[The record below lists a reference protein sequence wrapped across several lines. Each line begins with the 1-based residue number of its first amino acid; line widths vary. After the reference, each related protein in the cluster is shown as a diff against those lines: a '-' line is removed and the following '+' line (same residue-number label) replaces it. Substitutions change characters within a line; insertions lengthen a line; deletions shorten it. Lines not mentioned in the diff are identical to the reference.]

1 MSTLSIILMFIGGA
15 TNIMWF
21 LHCKD
26 LTEEKN
32 KLTDELFSA
41 NLAVLQLKQTD
52 NKPRLRE
59 QKTSR
64 VFVKKHRTRHC
75 DCGFDEI
82 LVYG

>member
-21 LHCKD
+21 FHCKD

-41 NLAVLQLKQTD
+41 NVALLQYTQTD
-52 NKPRLRE
+52 NKPRFRE
-59 QKTSR
+59 QKTSK
-64 VFVKKHRTRHC
+64 VLVKKRSQRHC
-75 DCGFDEI
+75 NCGFDEI
-82 LVYG
+82 LVFR